1 MSWRALKEDVAKEAS
16 EATAALH
23 LCVSPSAEVVVD
35 WIERLVQG
43 TAAGLTS
50 SLGVRVQRIHD
61 VESAQTG
68 PQRHTM
74 RCAPA
79 SGGLSSGRTL
89 QQEVRLVRWRR
100 RRRCGEE
107 SSEGEVPSAEGSGMA
122 SAPAFQTDVEGEDK
136 RIYVSVPN
144 EPPASSVAMGTAR
157 LAGLSSAAICKRSVS
172 ALRINS
178 IDGLISSRSSPLSR
192 IRMYPV
198 APTVAPWIVS
208 QADTFRSD

>member
-23 LCVSPSAEVVVD
+23 LCVSPSADVVVD
-35 WIERLVQG
+35 WIERLVRG

-136 RIYVSVPN
+136 RIYVCVSN
-144 EPPASSVAMGTAR
+144 ESPASSSLDGHRTTCR
-157 LAGLSSAAICKRSVS
+157 LQLSSDPESSVS
-172 ALRINS
+172 ASDPQDRS
-178 IDGLISSRSSPLSR
+178 IG
-192 IRMYPV
+192 
-198 APTVAPWIVS
+198 
-208 QADTFRSD
+208 